1 MKVHL
6 AREFFGDANRVIAE
20 SGEFK
25 AETFRYS
32 TGVEALKVSNARGS
46 FTILPFLGQ
55 QIWRCDF
62 DGVELAMKS
71 IYDEPKDCKD
81 CFNESY
87 GCFMMHCGLTAM
99 GNPTAEDDH
108 VGHAEL
114 PIIRYREAYLEF
126 GKDKAGEYV
135 AVGGTAHHDLCFTY
149 SYEFSPRVV
158 LRRGEARLEIS
169 ATAKNLKDIP
179 LEYYY
184 LCHVNHR
191 PVNGSKIV

>member
-1 MKVHL
+1 MKVYLCKGDFGEKKRLL
-6 AREFFGDANRVIAE
+6 AEN
-20 SGEFK
+20 GEFK

-108 VGHAEL
+108 VGHAEC
-114 PIIRYREAYLEF
+114 R
-126 GKDKAGEYV
+126 
-135 AVGGTAHHDLCFTY
+135 
-149 SYEFSPRVV
+149 
-158 LRRGEARLEIS
+158 
-169 ATAKNLKDIP
+169 
-179 LEYYY
+179 
-184 LCHVNHR
+184 
-191 PVNGSKIV
+191 